1 MFEEVQAVISDVLGL
16 PASEIHAESSLVE
29 DLGFDSLDAMEMTV
43 TLEKKYRVKLADQ
56 DVMRLKTVQDIVD
69 LLESVAG

>member
-16 PASEIHAESSLVE
+16 PLSDIKPEHNLVD

-43 TLEKKYRVKLADQ
+43 TLEKKYRIKIADQ
-56 DVMRLKTVQDIVD
+56 DVMKLETVQDIVN
-69 LLESVAG
+69 LLESMIG

>member
-16 PASEIHAESSLVE
+16 PLSDIEPEHNLVD

-56 DVMRLKTVQDIVD
+56 DVMKLETVQDIVD
-69 LLESVAG
+69 LLESIVG